1 MPDYF
6 IPLDT
11 TRYTKF
17 HRELTAK
24 GAIVNADLKLLT
36 NTVRRSGANTLHST
50 NSKPVLK
57 HPRNSS
63 TWCSQK
69 VKKVG
74 VKPKDG
80 EELQKTLPELKLQMK
95 ALIARDI
102 WDMSEYFAVMYEE
115 NPFVK
120 KALELLEQ

>member
-50 NSKPVLK
+50 NSKPRFETPQELIDLVLAEGE
-57 HPRNSS
+57 
-63 TWCSQK
+63 
-69 VKKVG
+69 KVG
-74 VKPKDG
+74 VKPKDE

-120 KALELLEQ
+120 KSIGAP